1 MCTIHVYPKSHSYRT
16 SLKKHKKHSSSI
28 MIAPTPAL
36 DEFHTTIRS
45 PFNLLSIFSK
55 SEHVTKDIPLSFGR
69 PLDIQELIRGTFLI
83 DVSNDFIE
91 NEKIS
96 STGAARESIELQGHI
111 SSVTD
116 RNREEHFRKYC
127 DWIRNIL
134 QDRTNRTGTELDAL
148 LVWVLQSSS
157 RTSNGE
163 ASISALMQLFE
174 PLCSPHY
181 FDFKSPP
188 FLLLNAKSLSGRT
201 FVVRLQ

>member
-1 MCTIHVYPKSHSYRT
+1 MYDPCVPEINTVTGPF
-16 SLKKHKKHSSSI
+16 LKKHCSSI

-69 PLDIQELIRGTFLI
+69 PLDIQELIRGTFFE
-83 DVSNDFIE
+83 STFERFFE
-91 NEKIS
+91 NKTKNQS
-96 STGAARESIELQGHI
+96 STGAARESIELQGHV

-116 RNREEHFRKYC
+116 RNREEHFEKYC

-134 QDRTNRTGTELDAL
+134 KDRTNRTGTELDAL

-181 FDFKSPP
+181 FDLKSPP
-188 FLLLNAKSLSGRT
+188 FLLLNARSSSGRT
-201 FVVRLQ
+201 FVVRLH